1 MTGISASMIRAVPAD
16 RETGS
21 YERAPSHLE
30 FSTGNRLSKWQESQP
45 AGAENHNYVHESSDQ
60 LRDSAREHKP
70 YVCCFA
76 RNHHGKSSEELLTIS
91 KVEGYGHGIP
101 ASLW

>member
-21 YERAPSHLE
+21 TKGRQAISNFRRAIDYQNGRKASP
-30 FSTGNRLSKWQESQP
+30 P
-45 AGAENHNYVHESSDQ
+45 ARKNHNYVHESSDQ
-60 LRDSAREHKP
+60 LRDSASEHKP